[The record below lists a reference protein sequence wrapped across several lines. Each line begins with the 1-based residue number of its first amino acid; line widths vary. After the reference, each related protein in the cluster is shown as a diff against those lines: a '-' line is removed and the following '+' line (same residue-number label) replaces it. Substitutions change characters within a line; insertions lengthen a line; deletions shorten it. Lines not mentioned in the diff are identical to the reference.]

1 MDRPR
6 PPIFHPPTVF
16 FVISSPDS
24 IVDVLI
30 VGAGMSGMAAA
41 SELVRAGRKV
51 RVVDKGRGIGGRMAT
66 RRVGEAVFDH
76 GAQFITARS
85 SRFLA
90 HLQQWSELGVVKE
103 WCRGFSN
110 GAQGNPRWR
119 GNPSMPAVP
128 RHLAQGVDV
137 LLESAIT
144 SIARDGDCWIA
155 TLQQGGTITS
165 RAVLLT
171 APVPQS
177 LALLDAGRVELP
189 AALRSRLDAIE
200 YERCLAVLAVLGGP
214 SQLLPPG
221 GIAFEGGPL
230 AWIGDNQLK
239 GISPVPCVTLHASH
253 AYSLEKWGSD
263 RQEAALELLQ
273 AAAPWIGTDVTDFQV
288 HGWLYSKPLQVDPS
302 PCAVVHE
309 MPPLILAGDAFVGP
323 KVEGAALSGWAAADV
338 LLGSIHHP
346 S

>member
-1 MDRPR
+1 M
-6 PPIFHPPTVF
+6 TN
-16 FVISSPDS
+16 SPDS
-24 IVDVLI
+24 IADVLI

-41 SELVRAGRKV
+41 SKLVRSGRKV
-51 RVVDKGRGIGGRMAT
+51 LVVDKGRSIGGRMAT

-85 SRFLA
+85 SRFLD
-90 HLQQWSELGVVKE
+90 HLQRWSEQGVVKE
-103 WCRGFSN
+103 WCRGFSD
-110 GAQGNPRWR
+110 GAKGNRRWR

-137 LLESAIT
+137 LLECSIT
-144 SIARDGDCWIA
+144 SIARDGDCWTA
-155 TLQQGGTITS
+155 TLQQGGSITS

-214 SQLLPPG
+214 SQMLPPG
-221 GIAFEGGPL
+221 GIAFDSGPL

-239 GISPVPCVTLHASH
+239 GISPVPCATLHASH
-253 AYSLEKWGSD
+253 AYSLEKWGGD
-263 RQEAALELLQ
+263 RQAAALELLQ
-273 AAAPWIGTDVTDFQV
+273 AAVPWIGTHVSDFQV
-288 HGWLYSKPLQVDPS
+288 HGWLYSKPLQVDS
-302 PCAVVHE
+302 NPCAVIQE
-309 MPPLILAGDAFVGP
+309 MPPLILAGDAFAGP

-338 LLGSIHHP
+338 LLGSTNH
-346 S
+346 SL